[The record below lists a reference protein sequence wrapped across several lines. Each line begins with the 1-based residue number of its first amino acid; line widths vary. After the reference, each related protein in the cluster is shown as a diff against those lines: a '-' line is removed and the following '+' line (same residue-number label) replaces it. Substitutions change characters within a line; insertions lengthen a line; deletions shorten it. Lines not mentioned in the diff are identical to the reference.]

1 MSLSETSDN
10 TIWEGTMSK
19 VDLTELLHRIGL
31 RSSHEAIHALI
42 AHATKSKL
50 APSQLLEQ
58 LAEIEQREREA
69 RNLARR
75 VTTASIGTPKSLDQY
90 DWNYPAAIDRSLYEH
105 HYQTLDF
112 LKQGENIL
120 LRGPSG
126 VGKTTLAQ
134 HYGLRALECGYAV
147 CFSTLSTA
155 LADLLRQES
164 LPATE
169 RRLKRYTTPSLLIL
183 DELGYLPCDARAAD
197 MLFHIISRR
206 HEQRSVIITTNLGY
220 KHWSDVFPGA
230 SCLSALID
238 RFAQH
243 CHTIDIEAE
252 SWRNHDA
259 QQRAQKTKASKK
271 PSKP

>member
-1 MSLSETSDN
+1 MADSDV
-10 TIWEGTMSK
+10 T
-19 VDLTELLHRIGL
+19 DLLRRIGL
-31 RSSHEAIHALI
+31 RVSREALHALI
-42 AHATKSKL
+42 GHATKSKL
-50 APSQLLEQ
+50 APIQLLEQ
-58 LAEIEQREREA
+58 LADIEQRERDA

-75 VTTASIGTPKSLDQY
+75 VTAASIGSTKSLDQF
-90 DWNYPAAIDRSLYEH
+90 DWNYPTAIDRSLYEH

-112 LKQGENIL
+112 IKQGQNVL

-134 HYGLRALECGYAV
+134 HYGLRALASGYAV
-147 CFSTLSTA
+147 CFSTLSAA

-206 HEQRSVIITTNLGY
+206 HEQRSVIITTNLAY
-220 KHWSDVFPGA
+220 KQWSSVFHGA

-243 CHTIDIEAE
+243 CHTIDIDAE
-252 SWRNHDA
+252 SWRNHEA
-259 QQRAQKTKASKK
+259 QQRTNKAKAPKK
-271 PSKP
+271 PTKT